1 MAPKKFWRLEFYEW
15 TLWIGRITHLQ
26 RIRQQEAELLIELER
41 GSMSLLA
48 NVYRGKDSPIFKPT
62 DFYKLSY
69 DKVELEESQ
78 QGTTGQELMPV
89 LMERFKNKPVK
100 KKSGSK

>member
-1 MAPKKFWRLEFYEW
+1 MEPEKFWLLEFYEW

-26 RIRQQEAELLIELER
+26 RVRQQEAELLIELER

-48 NVYRGKDSPIFKPT
+48 NIYRGKDSPVFKPT

-69 DKVELEESQ
+69 DKEVVEEK
-78 QGTTGQELMPV
+78 GTTGQELMPV

-100 KKSGSK
+100 EKSGSK

>member
-1 MAPKKFWRLEFYEW
+1 MEPEKFWLLEFYEW
-15 TLWIGRITHLQ
+15 TLWIGRISHLQ

-48 NVYRGKDSPIFKPT
+48 NVYRGKNSPLFKPT

-69 DKVELEESQ
+69 DSNVVEETKGL
-78 QGTTGQELMPV
+78 TGEELMPI
-89 LMERFKNKPVK
+89 LMDRFKNKPVK
-100 KKSGSK
+100 KRGSK